1 MYEFFQIHQK
11 SSQLIKVTVLSTQNE
26 MVNLYTTSPVRR
38 TVYQSVP
45 TRGTENDIHIQSG
58 TQQETACLLRN
69 LSPTVV
75 LTNFN
80 VLRQI
85 TSDIAVS
92 GKTVDG

>member
-45 TRGTENDIHIQSG
+45 TGGTWKDIHTY
-58 TQQETACLLRN
+58 TQEETACLLRN

-85 TSDIAVS
+85 TSEVAVS

>member
-45 TRGTENDIHIQSG
+45 TRGTENDIQSG

-85 TSDIAVS
+85 TSDVAVS
-92 GKTVDG
+92 GKTVVG